1 MMEEKNE
8 ERIKNL
14 LDGIDKEF
22 QGLNHYQR
30 AKFAINQISIW
41 QQKFNE
47 AKGKILRDYI
57 IDAAPSG
64 GIVSQYPEIE
74 A

>member
-1 MMEEKNE
+1 MQEQNE

-22 QGLNHYQR
+22 KGLNYHQR

-47 AKGKILRDYI
+47 AKGKILKENI
-57 IDAAPSG
+57 IDASHVGAN
-64 GIVSQYPEIE
+64 VSQYPEIE